1 MILGLMQSAPEHV
14 KWDNQ
19 PTNFDKETFS
29 SAQLSR
35 HLY

>member
-14 KWDNQ
+14 KWDQ